1 MKSKAA
7 PRKSSL
13 QFLNLLRSLEFCAHG
28 DVQRQAYSQYRQE
41 KIWLVFTT
49 RDLRLGAVVLTR
61 VLELAPRKNRRS
73 SAPIR

>member
-1 MKSKAA
+1 
-7 PRKSSL
+7 
-13 QFLNLLRSLEFCAHG
+13 
-28 DVQRQAYSQYRQE
+28 
-41 KIWLVFTT
+41 LVFTT